1 MDAMGIIFSN
11 VYDSSM
17 GALTEHRTSAAIPFG
32 GRYRQID
39 FALSNMANAMIR
51 HIGIITKYNYESLMF
66 HLGSC
71 EEWDLRL
78 ENTGVVILP
87 PFATGYTGV
96 YRGKMEAL
104 YTAMPLL
111 EAATQEYAVLSG
123 TTVLAAVDLKKA
135 LEAHIRSG
143 CDITVITSDTCDG
156 EREQAL
162 AIRVDRNGSPAEMA
176 VHFDAPKGWLASTGM
191 FIISR
196 DKLIRAISDTVPR
209 GKYRME
215 RDFILEGFN
224 DGSLRVN
231 VWQHPGVAV
240 FVENM
245 QEFYEGN
252 LSLLDEKVRRGLF
265 HSDVPIYT
273 KPRNE
278 APAYYGK
285 NADVRSCLTA
295 DGCTLLGTCRRSVLF
310 RSVTVERDA
319 VVSESVVM
327 QDSVVGEGA
336 ELKYVILDKDVQVA
350 PGTKLVGSPQN
361 PLYIAKGVSV

>member
-32 GRYRQID
+32 ARYRQID

-78 ENTGVVILP
+78 EKTGVVILP
-87 PFATGYTGV
+87 PFATGYNGV

-104 YTAMPLL
+104 YTAMSLL
-111 EAATQEYAVLSG
+111 EEATQEYVVLSG
-123 TTVLAAVDLKKA
+123 TTVLAAVDFRKA
-135 LEAHIRSG
+135 LEEHIRSG
-143 CDITVITSDTCDG
+143 CDVTVVASDTCDG
-156 EREQAL
+156 DREQAL
-162 AIRVDRNGSPAEMA
+162 AIRTDRDGSPAEIA
-176 VHFDAPKGWLASTGM
+176 VHYDAPKDWLASTGM

-196 DKLIRAISDTVPR
+196 EKLLRALNDTVPR
-209 GKYRME
+209 GKYRLE

-224 DGSLRVN
+224 NGSLSVN
-231 VWQHPGVAV
+231 VYLHPGVALY
-240 FVENM
+240 VENM

-252 LSLLDEKVRRGLF
+252 LSLLDGKIRRGLF
-265 HSDVPIYT
+265 HTEVPIYT

-285 NADVRSCLTA
+285 DSVTTDCLIA
-295 DGCTLLGTCRRSVLF
+295 DGCTMLGSCSRSVFF
-310 RSVTVERDA
+310 RGVTVEKDA
-319 VVSESVVM
+319 VISDSIVM
-327 QDSVVGEGA
+327 QDSVIAEGA
-336 ELKYVILDKDVQVA
+336 ELKYVILDKDVRVA

>member
-32 GRYRQID
+32 ARYRQID
-39 FALSNMANAMIR
+39 FALSDMANAMIR

-87 PFATGYTGV
+87 PFATGYNGV

-104 YTAMPLL
+104 YTAMNLL
-111 EAATQEYAVLSG
+111 EEATQEYVVLSG
-123 TTVLAAVDLKKA
+123 TTVLAAVDFKQA
-135 LEAHIRSG
+135 LQEHIRSG
-143 CDITVITSDTCDG
+143 CDITVVASDSCDG
-156 EREQAL
+156 RREQSL
-162 AIRVDRNGSPAEMA
+162 AIRPGMDGRPAEMM
-176 VHFDAPKGWLASTGM
+176 VHYDAPKGYLASMGM

-196 DKLIRAISDTVPR
+196 EKLIRAINDTVPR
-209 GKYRME
+209 GKYRLE
-215 RDFILEGFN
+215 RDFILDGFN
-224 DGSLRVN
+224 SGTLSVN
-231 VWQHPGVAV
+231 VYLHPGVAL

-245 QEFYEGN
+245 QEFYESN
-252 LSLLDEKVRRGLF
+252 LALLDPKIRRGLF

-278 APAYYGK
+278 APTYYGK
-285 NADVRSCLTA
+285 NAEVVDCLTA
-295 DGCTLLGTCRRSVLF
+295 DGCSLLGSCRRSVFF
-310 RSVTVERDA
+310 RGVSVERDA
-319 VVSESVVM
+319 VVSDSIVM
-327 QDSVVGEGA
+327 QDSSIGEGA

-350 PGTKLVGSPQN
+350 PGTRLVGSPQN
-361 PLYIAKGVSV
+361 PLYIAKGVSL